1 MLFFSFFL
9 TVYWP
14 QMAYWTWFAGLH
26 ASQTS
31 RLSTSVSIRAHSC
44 WWRNLSRSTLGP
56 SVNWATSPSPV
67 VGWCRL
73 DAQLLGEALGLVLPQ
88 PSTEWPSCC
97 GRLSLPGNV
106 SLLSARRGSVMTPL
120 LWLAAP
126 TSRLQHRPHFAG
138 FFHSDSQLPC
148 SSGLVGCAPLVYCL
162 QFAGL
167 HTSRTSLC
175 LICRPASECYPACSA
190 GSLFGIARFLQ
201 GCTASGVPTQQLV
214 SYASSPYSAPGIL
227 GSGPG
232 HPRPQ
237 LGILGEH
244 ARGLVLANRLCFL
257 AC

>member
-1 MLFFSFFL
+1 M
-9 TVYWP
+9 
-14 QMAYWTWFAGLH
+14 
-26 ASQTS
+26 
-31 RLSTSVSIRAHSC
+31 
-44 WWRNLSRSTLGP
+44 
-56 SVNWATSPSPV
+56 
-67 VGWCRL
+67 
-73 DAQLLGEALGLVLPQ
+73 GLVLPQ
-88 PSTEWPSCC
+88 SSTEWPSCC

-120 LWLAAP
+120 LQPAAP

-148 SSGLVGCAPLVYCL
+148 SSGLVGCAPLAYCL

-190 GSLFGIARFLQ
+190 GSLFGVARFLQ

-232 HPRPQ
+232 HPRLQ

-257 AC
+257 VCEPRAVRLHACQISLCLILQPVSKSSPAYNAGSLSGALPVCHRLTRPTQAHSVSWDL

>member
-1 MLFFSFFL
+1 MLS
-9 TVYWP
+9 YWERP
-14 QMAYWTWFAGLH
+14 WALSYLSHPLNGRAAVAG
-26 ASQTS
+26 S
-31 RLSTSVSIRAHSC
+31 
-44 WWRNLSRSTLGP
+44 
-56 SVNWATSPSPV
+56 
-67 VGWCRL
+67 
-73 DAQLLGEALGLVLPQ
+73 
-88 PSTEWPSCC
+88 
-97 GRLSLPGNV
+97 LSLAMCHCLVPGGD
-106 SLLSARRGSVMTPL
+106 LLRP
-120 LWLAAP
+120 AAP

-148 SSGLVGCAPLVYCL
+148 SSGLVGCAPLAYCL

-190 GSLFGIARFLQ
+190 GSLFDVARFLQ

-244 ARGLVLANRLCFL
+244 ARGLILANRLCFL
-257 AC
+257 AY